1 MQLRN
6 GALSIMIVVLNGL
19 YSRHHYTDVFVRRA
33 FLYCSKWFPNQ
44 TTTKIIFLFLSLLI
58 QITCNIRKNFGSL
71 SLDLV
76 VVCFIF
82 PPLSFLVLFVPFVHS
97 SIEIIII
104 IHRRKIMM
112 NRITC
117 ENEWETKKTN
127 DEDGRKEKKKKLE
140 KKSIILWTFFF

>member
-1 MQLRN
+1 MGYILVIITPTFLF
-6 GALSIMIVVLNGL
+6 GGLFYIVPTD
-19 YSRHHYTDVFVRRA
+19 SRI
-33 FLYCSKWFPNQ
+33 KQ
-44 TTTKIIFLFLSLLI
+44 QQQIIFLFLSLLI
-58 QITCNIRKNFGSL
+58 QITCNIREIFGSL

-104 IHRRKIMM
+104 THRRKIMM

-117 ENEWETKKTN
+117 ENEWETKETN
-127 DEDGRKEKKKKLE
+127 DEDGRKRKKTRKKIHHLMN
-140 KKSIILWTFFF
+140 FFFFKYYFYFGANFFGFG